1 MVKNSGSVERTVA
14 KALLEIEAVYFTSD
28 KQFLSSRCNSLPSYC
43 DNPIILSY
51 PRLRDIIIKSL
62 KDEFLKEFPDCE
74 MIMGTAPAGIS
85 FASFLS
91 KELNLPMG
99 YVLSEKKRHAFQN
112 RVEGALEKG
121 MKVVII
127 DDMIVTGKR
136 VIETKEVL
144 EKENLNVLGTLC
156 VTLYDYKETI
166 NNLKKNSL
174 KYVNLTKISFI
185 AGLAMEV
192 GKIKY
197 DDYLRVVK
205 KLGGDINALSN

>member
-1 MVKNSGSVERTVA
+1 
-14 KALLEIEAVYFTSD
+14 
-28 KQFLSSRCNSLPSYC
+28 
-43 DNPIILSY
+43 
-51 PRLRDIIIKSL
+51 
-62 KDEFLKEFPDCE
+62 
-74 MIMGTAPAGIS
+74 
-85 FASFLS
+85 
-91 KELNLPMG
+91 
-99 YVLSEKKRHAFQN
+99 
-112 RVEGALEKG
+112 

-166 NNLKKNSL
+166 NNLMKNSL

-197 DDYLRVVK
+197 EDYLRVVK